1 MSSGGGFF
9 DPRWFQP
16 GWCNIHRTVCGET
29 LPDRKWR
36 EFCAAVKGKTVWEGY
51 KCVPRF
57 RSCRFRTAAADF
69 LIEQRA
75 IMSIRSYGEGK
86 RLLRQILATPNDL
99 SRLFPLELLEPIA
112 KAITSALRPNF
123 LASLER
129 GWKSLVVRPA
139 ILVEVLAL
147 LGLGYNDHLVSTARE
162 RRMKRL
168 AQSATRD
175 FGTNRNLYWRRPAS
189 TTPQRP

>member
-1 MSSGGGFF
+1 
-9 DPRWFQP
+9 
-16 GWCNIHRTVCGET
+16 
-29 LPDRKWR
+29 
-36 EFCAAVKGKTVWEGY
+36 
-51 KCVPRF
+51 
-57 RSCRFRTAAADF
+57 
-69 LIEQRA
+69 
-75 IMSIRSYGEGK
+75 MSIKSYGEGK

-99 SRLFPLELLEPIA
+99 SRLLPFELLEPIA

-139 ILVEVLAL
+139 ILVDVLAL
-147 LGLGYNDHLVSTARE
+147 LGLNFNDHLVRAARE
-162 RRMKRL
+162 KRINRL

-175 FGTNRNLYWRRPAS
+175 YGTNRNLYWRRPAS